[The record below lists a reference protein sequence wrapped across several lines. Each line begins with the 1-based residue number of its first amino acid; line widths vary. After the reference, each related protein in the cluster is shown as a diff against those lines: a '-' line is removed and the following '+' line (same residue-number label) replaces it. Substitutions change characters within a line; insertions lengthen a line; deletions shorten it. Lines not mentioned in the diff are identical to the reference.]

1 VSREG
6 DPARG
11 GPRQLAFAPQVAS
24 GTWGCG
30 AEPVVAFAA
39 DGCGTPTCSSAWSAP
54 MPGVPGTPLVA
65 GDVVYVGVGEDLHA
79 LGTGG
84 APLATLAG
92 AGVPQSLAG
101 GRLYTTTSAGG
112 VTTSHSLAPTG

>member
-1 VSREG
+1 MSSIAIADGHVYVPSRQEPDDAG
-6 DPARG
+6 SP
-11 GPRQLAFAPQVAS
+11 V
-24 GTWGCG
+24 G
-30 AEPVVAFAA
+30 ANTLVAFAA